1 MVLQYFLYQEYAAWL
16 ASRETSIAMCR
27 AGDVMLFWGGAWF
40 GAIWRAEN
48 QIMAVTG
55 GESWSWSLNMYIIY
69 YIYIII
75 YMCIIQ
81 CCVSWLITV
90 SLDIY
95 RYLYL
100 SNYVWY
106 YDMILMS
113 LVVSP
118 TRISESLIFT
128 CVTCQATHTLAR
140 MAWARVPVW
149 HSSMALSYAR
159 TNRKGVLLAELRG
172 VGNPDDEFQRSRN
185 FLGQNLAWWF

>member
-69 YIYIII
+69 YTYIII

-106 YDMILMS
+106 YDMIFMS

-118 TRISESLIFT
+118 TRDL
-128 CVTCQATHTLAR
+128 
-140 MAWARVPVW
+140 RVPYFHLCHLSGNPHFGSNGMGAGPCV
-149 HSSMALSYAR
+149 ALFH
-159 TNRKGVLLAELRG
+159 GFELR
-172 VGNPDDEFQRSRN
+172 
-185 FLGQNLAWWF
+185 QNE

>member
-1 MVLQYFLYQEYAAWL
+1 MLWFSNISCTRNMLPGWPAARPALPCAVREMWCSSGEALGSVRSEGLRTRSWGWVMVMVSKY
-16 ASRETSIAMCR
+16 
-27 AGDVMLFWGGAWF
+27 V
-40 GAIWRAEN
+40 
-48 QIMAVTG
+48 
-55 GESWSWSLNMYIIY
+55 Y

-95 RYLYL
+95 HYLYL